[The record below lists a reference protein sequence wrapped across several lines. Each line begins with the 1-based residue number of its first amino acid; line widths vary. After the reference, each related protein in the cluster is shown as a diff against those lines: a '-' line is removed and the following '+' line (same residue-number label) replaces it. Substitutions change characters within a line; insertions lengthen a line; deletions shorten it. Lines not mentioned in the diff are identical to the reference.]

1 MQPVV
6 SSVASTVNLAAI
18 KPQHTALLNSPL
30 THSLGPSIVSNQQ
43 VSNDFS
49 REAFILIVSAIKSI

>member
-30 THSLGPSIVSNQQ
+30 THSLGPSIASNQQ
-43 VSNDFS
+43 VSNVF
-49 REAFILIVSAIKSI
+49 FLLF